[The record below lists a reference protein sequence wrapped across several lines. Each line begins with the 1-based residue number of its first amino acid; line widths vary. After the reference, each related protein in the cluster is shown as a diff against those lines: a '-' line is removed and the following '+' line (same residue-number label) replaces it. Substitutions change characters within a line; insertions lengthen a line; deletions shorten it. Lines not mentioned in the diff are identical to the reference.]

1 MSDVPTGAPRCRYQF
16 SDMVIESDEVLP
28 ELLPA
33 TGPAEVDITHD
44 APAPYVDGPP
54 FSAWTAPNGTAW
66 LTFADVGDAYL
77 LTFAEHS
84 QFLVARDASRVWVRP
99 APGTPPETSR
109 HLLLNQVLPLVL
121 ARRGRLVL
129 HASAV
134 SWDGQVV
141 VFLGRSGAGKST
153 LAAACAAAGATVVS
167 DDCLVVRRDP
177 ADPRVWLAVPCD
189 AGVRLWPDS
198 LELLGWPAASGS
210 DLAHYTDKRR
220 VGATHS
226 PLIFETA
233 TLPIRRLVHLP
244 PPGTASA
251 SVSLRGQRAV
261 MALAGEL
268 FRLDVRDV
276 AESRRQ
282 FDDITDLAA
291 AVPIDTRTRV
301 DPARAAEAI
310 RSSIGRTAGVSE
322 YLSTRRH

>member
-1 MSDVPTGAPRCRYQF
+1 MIPMPSGTARFRYQF
-16 SDMVIESDEVLP
+16 SDMVVVSDDALP
-28 ELLPA
+28 ELPPA
-33 TGPAEVDITHD
+33 EGPAEVDITHD
-44 APAPYVDGPP
+44 APAPYVERAP
-54 FSAWTAPNGTAW
+54 FSAWMTPDGTAW

-84 QFLVARDASRVWVRP
+84 QFLVSRDAGRVWVRP
-99 APGTPPETSR
+99 ALGTPAATTR

-134 SWDGQVV
+134 SWDGKVV

-177 ADPRVWLAVPCD
+177 RVPHTWLAVPCD
-189 AGVRLWPDS
+189 AGIRLWPDS
-198 LELLGWPAASGS
+198 LALLGWPPASGS

-220 VGATHS
+220 VGAAHS
-226 PLIFETA
+226 PLVFETG
-233 TLPIRRLVHLP
+233 TLPICRLVYLP
-244 PPGTASA
+244 SPPTLAISA
-251 SVSLRGQRAV
+251 PLRGQRAV

-276 AESRRQ
+276 AESRWQ
-282 FDDITDLAA
+282 FDAITDLAA
-291 AVPIDTRTRV
+291 SVPIDTRSRM
-301 DPARAAEAI
+301 DPARAAAAI
-310 RSSIGRTAGVSE
+310 RGSIGEAAGMSE
-322 YLSTRRH
+322 